1 MAERK
6 TTKLAI
12 DADAAPANYEELFQ
26 LRGATYDGAMVRFPE
41 ARAEEFL
48 NTIARADLA
57 PGARVAD
64 VPAGG
69 GYLARYLPESCTW
82 LGHEPCA
89 SFGHGASEQ
98 DRDLLPLPWADA
110 GVDAALSI
118 AGVHHL
124 DDKIPLF
131 AELARVVRPG
141 GRLVLADVHEAS
153 AVSRFL
159 DGWVNRHNST
169 GHVGSYLGDHTLGE
183 LERAGWQV
191 LSAERVPF
199 HWRFASVA
207 DMGQFA
213 HRLFDLRTSAP
224 EDTARTIE
232 AELGVD
238 RFADGIGMRWELFM
252 VVATPVD
259 GGRQT
264 EP

>member
-6 TTKLAI
+6 NTRLAVS
-12 DADAAPANYEELFQ
+12 AGEHPANYEELFQ
-26 LRGATYDGAMVRFPE
+26 VRGATYDGAMTRFPE
-41 ARAEEFL
+41 ARREEFL
-48 NTIARADLA
+48 NTIARAELE

-69 GYLARYLPESCTW
+69 GYLARYLPEGCTW

-89 SFGHGASEQ
+89 SFGHGATEQ
-98 DRDLLPLPWADA
+98 DRDLLPLPWGEAT
-110 GVDAALSI
+110 VDAALSI

-131 AELARVVRPG
+131 TELARVVRPG
-141 GRLVLADVHEAS
+141 GRLVLADVHVAS

-159 DGWVNRHNST
+159 DGWVDRHNST
-169 GHVGSYLGDHTLGE
+169 GHVGSYLGEHTLGE

-199 HWRFASVA
+199 HWRFLSVA
-207 DMGQFA
+207 DMGEFA
-213 HRLFDLRTSAP
+213 HRLFDLRTSRP

-238 RFADGIGMRWELFM
+238 RFDGGIGMRWELFM
-252 VVATPVD
+252 VAATPAA
-259 GGRQT
+259 GRR
-264 EP
+264 